1 MTKIQEPS
9 MTLSAPAPARTSE
22 AIELLFKE
30 ARRRRRRRRLL
41 VCVVVTLAAG
51 SLWAGLAVTNPAQH
65 PSRTAIAGSTPPRV
79 APKSDLS
86 ATTAYVADVQGLV
99 PVNLATGAVGAA
111 IRIPGFTGVDGT
123 TNVVGSPS
131 GHWAYVVS
139 EPATAPLGRDEP
151 GPSLVP
157 VNLLTRQLGAPI
169 PFRASAIRLVAFGAP
184 TFDLTGVAITP
195 DGRTVLVADAA
206 DRSIIPIDLRT
217 RRAGR
222 PITIPAEPTFSGL
235 SGSFDAGSVVARLQP
250 AAFGAIVVNPDDT
263 TAYVADGYVVVPV
276 SLTEHRAV
284 RAITGFDEPS
294 MIAVSP
300 NGRLAY
306 VTNPD
311 CWESL
316 KTDECVATPKHPVHE
331 PNGRIQFGAVGQ
343 FVDVVNLRSD
353 KIVHR
358 TDVGK
363 FSQPTGVAVSPDGKT
378 VYVTFGQYGDRGN
391 QIAVIDAATGAVEA
405 WIGDGIALSRNE
417 GTGDIALTPDGTEAF
432 LSAFE
437 VVTPGPFGAK
447 TYRGV
452 VVVDLTTETA
462 EPGISFGQPVKP
474 GMSTGPVIFGG

>member
-1 MTKIQEPS
+1 
-9 MTLSAPAPARTSE
+9 MTLSAPAPTRTSE

-30 ARRRRRRRRLL
+30 ARRRRRRRRLVL
-41 VCVVVTLAAG
+41 CVVVTLAAG
-51 SLWAGLAVTNPAQH
+51 SLWAGLAFTNPAH
-65 PSRTAIAGSTPPRV
+65 HSSRTATAESTPPRV
-79 APKSDLS
+79 VPKSDLS

-99 PVNLATGAVGAA
+99 PVDLATSAVGPA
-111 IRIPGFTGVDGT
+111 IHIAGFTGVDGT
-123 TNVVGSPS
+123 TNVVGSPN

-139 EPATAPLGRDEP
+139 EPATARLGRDEP

-157 VNLLTRQLGAPI
+157 VNLVTRQLGTPI
-169 PFRASAIRLVAFGAP
+169 PFRASAIRLVAFGTP

-217 RRAGR
+217 RRVGR
-222 PITIPAEPTFSGL
+222 PVTLPVEPTFSVFT
-235 SGSFDAGSVVARLQP
+235 SSFDAGSVVARLRP

-276 SLTEHRAV
+276 SLTEHRAL

-300 NGRLAY
+300 NGRFAY

-316 KTDECVATPKHPVHE
+316 DTDECVATPKHTIHE
-331 PNGRIQFGAVGQ
+331 PNGRIQFAAVGQ
-343 FVDVVNLRSD
+343 FVNVVNLRSD
-353 KIVHR
+353 KIVGR
-358 TDVGK
+358 IDVGK
-363 FSQPTGVAVSPDGKT
+363 VSQPTGVAVSPDGKS
-378 VYVTFGQYGDRGN
+378 VYVTFGQFGDRGN
-391 QIAVIDAATGAVEA
+391 QIAVIDSTSDAVDA

-417 GTGDIALTPDGTEAF
+417 GTDDIALTPDGTEAF

-447 TYRGV
+447 TDRGV
-452 VVVDLTTETA
+452 VVVDLTTDTA
-462 EPGISFGQPVKP
+462 QPGISFGAPVKP
-474 GMSTGPVIFGG
+474 GMSTGPVIFAG

>member
-1 MTKIQEPS
+1 
-9 MTLSAPAPARTSE
+9 MTLSAPATTRTSE

-30 ARRRRRRRRLL
+30 ARRRRRRRRLVL
-41 VCVVVTLAAG
+41 CVVVTLAAG
-51 SLWAGLAVTNPAQH
+51 SLWAGLALTNPAH
-65 PSRTAIAGSTPPRV
+65 HSSRTATAESTPPRV
-79 APKSDLS
+79 VPKSDLS

-99 PVNLATGAVGAA
+99 PVDLATSAVGAA
-111 IRIPGFTGVDGT
+111 IHIAGFTGVDGT
-123 TNVVGSPS
+123 TNVVGSPN

-139 EPATAPLGRDEP
+139 EPATARLGRDEP

-157 VNLLTRQLGAPI
+157 VNLVTRQLGTPI
-169 PFRASAIRLVAFGAP
+169 PFRASAIRLVAFGTP
-184 TFDLTGVAITP
+184 TFDLTGLAITP

-217 RRAGR
+217 RRVGR
-222 PITIPAEPTFSGL
+222 PITLPVEPTFRGFS
-235 SGSFDAGSVVARLQP
+235 SSFDAGSVAARRQP
-250 AAFGAIVVNPDDT
+250 AAFGDIVVNPDDS

-276 SLTEHRAV
+276 SLTEHRAL
-284 RAITGFDEPS
+284 RAITGFGEPS

-300 NGRLAY
+300 NGRFAY
-306 VTNPD
+306 VTNPY

-331 PNGRIQFGAVGQ
+331 PNGRIQFAAVGQ
-343 FVDVVNLRSD
+343 FVNVVNLRRD
-353 KIVHR
+353 TIVGR
-358 TDVGK
+358 IDLGK
-363 FSQPTGVAVSPDGKT
+363 FSQPTGVAVSPDGGR
-378 VYVTFGQYGDRGN
+378 VYVTFGQWGDRGR
-391 QIAVIDAATGAVEA
+391 QIAVIDSATDAVAA

-417 GTGDIALTPDGTEAF
+417 GTDDIALTPDGREAF

-452 VVVDLTTETA
+452 VVVDLTTDTA
-462 EPGISFGQPVKP
+462 QPGISFGQPVKP